1 MSRIAALITATAAAY
16 AGMEVISKFILC
28 VLPTQFGKTFV
39 SISRITEEISR
50 DVEEGRSIHMIFT
63 MNTLLGNSQ
72 FANRLEDV
80 EKTYGEGSVCVF
92 ASQYSGPYM
101 HVKKLLELKGVCS
114 DDETCPRVIVMCSNS
129 SRFDDGVEFLKWVD
143 RTRPRH
149 IARAFS
155 YYDELHAYINPA
167 RRAQIEEIH
176 DLEIVRCVMAFTA
189 TPEKIW
195 ENSGFWSKI
204 RIHYLA
210 EFYDRN
216 YVGCADMVFNCI
228 DNFFPSPYA
237 RPRSPE
243 DLDIQHLDY
252 LRQVLT
258 TRAEILADRTRSFVP
273 ANMRRVS
280 HYAVR
285 DLIFEIKPSAVVCV
299 LNGEEKT
306 LKYIDAAKNTKTI
319 PLMSKSEEVCETIAR
334 IVIDHGLQERPL
346 VITGLLCV
354 GMGQTLTHKLLGS
367 FTSAIFGHLD
377 LTNDEIYQLFGRIC
391 GRMKDWGEQ
400 YVQTEVYCPTV
411 IMHRCMVMEECARV
425 MAQEHN
431 GEDATH
437 EDYIRPMVGMGEIGQ
452 AAIANIRHKKV
463 VEEVAEDTDR
473 AYKVFETQDAA
484 IKFGKECLG
493 HRFNLDADPI
503 PLAPAELRKKLSPG
517 ENPTVE
523 YMVGRMWGIGL
534 KSAPGKSP
542 ARKYPTNDGKWCV
555 YWRPSLIGM

>member
-1 MSRIAALITATAAAY
+1 
-16 AGMEVISKFILC
+16 
-28 VLPTQFGKTFV
+28 
-39 SISRITEEISR
+39 
-50 DVEEGRSIHMIFT
+50 
-63 MNTLLGNSQ
+63 
-72 FANRLEDV
+72 
-80 EKTYGEGSVCVF
+80 
-92 ASQYSGPYM
+92 
-101 HVKKLLELKGVCS
+101 
-114 DDETCPRVIVMCSNS
+114 MCSNE
-129 SRFDDGVEFLKWVD
+129 RRYDDGVEFLKWVD

-204 RIHYLA
+204 RIHYLE
-210 EFYDRN
+210 EFNDRN
-216 YVGCADMVFNCI
+216 YVGYADMVFNCI

-237 RPRSPE
+237 RPRSQE
-243 DLDIQHLDY
+243 ELDIQHLDY

-258 TRAEILADRTRSFVP
+258 TRAEILADRSRSFIP

-306 LKYIDAAKNTKTI
+306 LKYIDAEKNTKT
-319 PLMSKSEEVCETIAR
+319 LSLVSKQEEVCETIAR
-334 IVIDHGLQERPL
+334 LVVEHGLQERPL

-377 LTNDEIYQLFGRIC
+377 LTNDEIYQLFGRIF

-400 YVQTEVYCPTV
+400 YVQTQVYCPTV
-411 IMHRCMVMEECARV
+411 IMHRCVVMEECARV
-425 MAQEHN
+425 MAQEYN
-431 GEDATH
+431 GEEATH
-437 EDYIRPMVGMGEIGQ
+437 EDYIRPMVDMGDIGQ
-452 AAIANIRHKKV
+452 AAIANIRVPKAKGGGESGEPDADREFRV
-463 VEEVAEDTDR
+463 FDTQ
-473 AYKVFETQDAA
+473 EAA
-484 IKFGKECLG
+484 IKFGRDYLG
-493 HRFNLDADPI
+493 HRFNLDTDPA
-503 PLAPAELRKKLSPG
+503 PLAPAELRKKLLPG

-555 YWRPSLIGM
+555 YWRPSLIGN